1 MHGQRVR
8 STKVAQRL
16 EMAHISR
23 GYNRLIEN
31 LVSWAQ
37 AQDDIRA
44 AILIGSRARSD
55 HPADEWSDLDV
66 LLGVF
71 QHAKTRGII
80 R

>member
-16 EMAHISR
+16 EMAHVSQ
-23 GYNRLIEN
+23 GYNRLSEN

-37 AQDDIRA
+37 AQDDIGA